1 MTTITVRRAGVEDLD
16 ALAPLFDA
24 YRVFY
29 EHPSDLDRA
38 RAFLAARLAADESVV
53 FIAEADG
60 EAVGFTQLYP
70 TFSSTR
76 TGPIFTLND
85 IYVRPEIRGGGVG
98 RALLEAAAEHG
109 RSVGAIR
116 LTLTTARNNSVAQ
129 GVYEANGWKRD
140 DVFYTYNLAL

>member
-16 ALAPLFDA
+16 ALVPLFDA

-29 EHPSDLDRA
+29 EQPSDLERA
-38 RAFLAARLAADESVV
+38 RTFLSERLSADESVV
-53 FIAEADG
+53 FIAEAEG